1 MKLFKKLAAAALAA
15 VLALSMVGCGK
26 ASGVNSTKQFI
37 LNMLADNAA
46 LSTEEYHNTPEMDGI
61 AQKLLTEANTAY
73 QDETQTDKTVKAL
86 MKAATNKK
94 GVLKE
99 DTRYAISFVEDYK
112 FKCSIIPEAEK
123 QKMLMEMMDGIQV
136 NGGNAQGAT
145 KQDVGVAVEHLLK
158 TRNNLEKILADNSGK
173 TVKQVHKDAERDYW
187 MSAQET
193 LDYGFIDEIM
203 ANNNLN

>member
-99 DTRYAISFVEDYK
+99 DTRYAISFVEDYQ
-112 FKCSIIPEAEK
+112 FKSSLIPEAEK

-145 KQDVGVAVEHLLK
+145 KQDVGVAVGKIGDK
-158 TRNNLEKILADNSGK
+158 TYAVVVMMPTETAAAPGNTPGK
-173 TVKQVHKDAERDYW
+173 D
-187 MSAQET
+187 
-193 LDYGFIDEIM
+193 
-203 ANNNLN
+203 